1 MIYKRKKNFAV
12 SRSRQRGFSRFFFW
26 FMTIVFSGV
35 VIYILFF
42 SSFLVIT
49 SFRLSGNKNVSED
62 EILNQIKPN
71 LNGKFFNVVNKN
83 NLLLVKKA
91 NIRKD
96 VLGKFR
102 LLRSVEVRK
111 KFPAELDVR
120 VVERTPTL
128 LFRGGNDWFVLDE
141 KAEAYDTA
149 NPENEEVKKY
159 NLPSLSDSDGKNVSL
174 GGSVLSQECVDYI
187 LALREKMKSDT
198 EVEIEDNFET
208 PSLVSRDIRVKAKAG
223 FLIYFNENLDLDKEI
238 EMFNIV
244 LRNKIEKEQ
253 FPDLEYIDLRID
265 NKVYYKFKENTP
277 EEIVRLAAEEAA
289 KNPAPVVTPDSAEK
303 NKKK

>member
-12 SRSRQRGFSRFFFW
+12 SRSRQRGLSRFLFW
-26 FMTIVFSGV
+26 FVAVVFSGV

-49 SFRLSGNKNVSED
+49 SFKVSGNKNVSED

-71 LNGKFFNVVNKN
+71 LGGKFFNVVNRN

-91 NIRKD
+91 NIQKD

-111 KFPAELDVR
+111 KFPAELDVQ

-128 LFRGGNDWFVLDE
+128 LFRGGNNWFVLDE

-149 NPENEEVKKY
+149 DPENEEIKKY
-159 NLPSLSDSDGKNVSL
+159 NLPSLNDSDGKSVGL
-174 GGSVLSQECVDYI
+174 GDLVLSQDGVEYI
-187 LALREKMKSDT
+187 QALREKMQSDT
-198 EVEIEDNFET
+198 DMEIEDGFET
-208 PSLVSRDIRVKAKAG
+208 PSLVSRDIRAKATAG
-223 FLIYFNENLDLDKEI
+223 FLIYFNENIDLDKEI
-238 EMFNIV
+238 EMLNIV

-265 NKVYYKFKENTP
+265 NKVYYKFREGTP
-277 EEIVRLAAEEAA
+277 EETARLAAEEAA
-289 KNPAPVVTPDSAEK
+289 QNPAPIVTPSNDNKK
-303 NKKK
+303 NKK